1 MDKLTPNV
9 KLDIENILKDLESYR
24 PKRRG
29 WVWRESASGE
39 KQGPFV
45 FLDASKPLEKSIP
58 LPSAKYFD
66 NIDPQPMPVSAAM
79 ARSSSSVHSSALGT
93 RGEWMS
99 HTPGPSW
106 RSKPWAATAGRM
118 SMREREASMEVT
130 SASRWSTAS
139 MTTSNSE

>member
-66 NIDPQPMPVSAAM
+66 NIDPQPMPVITTEIASGRFEDDIRRMRMAA
-79 ARSSSSVHSSALGT
+79 
-93 RGEWMS
+93 WI
-99 HTPGPSW
+99 
-106 RSKPWAATAGRM
+106 
-118 SMREREASMEVT
+118 
-130 SASRWSTAS
+130 
-139 MTTSNSE
+139 